1 MPTGPAL
8 DPSRGIG
15 SQGVHD
21 GELLTLVRGGLLA
34 EARVYDDVVEAVI
47 DATSEQH
54 GSWTP
59 RDSSRTALAVSVT
72 FLALCALLLVG
83 TGRDFPLAVVLA
95 GAGALVLIAAS
106 VVLSRLGQTEA
117 GAALGLAAAGYGG
130 IAGFLAV
137 PADQMWGWPVA
148 AGALGLVVV
157 GGVELAFTPKKPEI
171 HLVPLAFGA
180 SIGLAAVVTALF
192 SLDPVGP
199 YSIMLAVTAM
209 LANGLPWLALSS
221 TRIRVIS
228 PQSDADIFT
237 APDPIDADDVKRRAA
252 AAGARVLVS
261 LRLALGLSALAAT
274 PLVAANGLTG
284 ALLCALAFVGMMFQ
298 SRQTYARAGVLT
310 LMALGALGLAVTG
323 LTVIITQPDL
333 RIGMLVVL
341 LVGTALL
348 VGLTLLSPRARLRLG
363 RLADT
368 VEVIALALLL
378 PLGVIT
384 AGLA

>member
-1 MPTGPAL
+1 MSHSHSNIHA
-8 DPSRGIG
+8 RGRRA
-15 SQGVHD
+15 Q
-21 GELLTLVRGGLLA
+21 
-34 EARVYDDVVEAVI
+34 
-47 DATSEQH
+47 
-54 GSWTP
+54 
-59 RDSSRTALAVSVT
+59 ALA
-72 FLALCALLLVG
+72 L
-83 TGRDFPLAVVLA
+83 
-95 GAGALVLIAAS
+95 
-106 VVLSRLGQTEA
+106 
-117 GAALGLAAAGYGG
+117 
-130 IAGFLAV
+130 
-137 PADQMWGWPVA
+137 WGWPVA
-148 AGALGLVVV
+148 AGALGLLVV

-221 TRIRVIS
+221 TRIQVIS

-237 APDPIDADDVKRRAA
+237 APDPIDADDVKRRA

-284 ALLCALAFVGMMFQ
+284 ALLCALAFLGMMFQ

-310 LMALGALGLAVTG
+310 LMALGALGLAATG

-348 VGLTLLSPRARLRLG
+348 VALTLLSPRARLRLG

-368 VEVIALALLL
+368 VEVLALALLL
-378 PLGVIT
+378 PLGVVT